1 MRKCNKLTGRMTTI
15 HERIQKMIACGEGKG
30 PRSGHESYEME
41 LVKPILERE
50 VKQGKYI
57 KEKRAR

>member
-1 MRKCNKLTGRMTTI
+1 MTTI

-30 PRSGHESYEME
+30 PHCGHESYEME